1 MATSTFRTR
10 AFFGGI
16 FSLALVVGSISIAGA
31 SQPRDT
37 NPPPASPH
45 TVRPYLSASP
55 RTFPPAQVTF
65 TVNTT
70 SDGHDNTPGD
80 GFCFDGTGHC
90 SLRAAVEEASAS
102 GLTTNVNVPAGT
114 YNLTLGE
121 LNPTDA
127 GGLLGGGR
135 TGGGALLYPC
145 PDGMYASFKRISIAA
160 PGATPGTPIAG
171 GAWMTLNT
179 DSGGDLQQEAIIP
192 QTGQTQALPC
202 LITDGSAAIVLR
214 RGSKLVVVGAALPV
228 STTISF
234 RFQIELYHTAKAA
247 EAATA
252 QGG

>member
-1 MATSTFRTR
+1 MEVELR
-10 AFFGGI
+10 
-16 FSLALVVGSISIAGA
+16 AGA
-31 SQPRDT
+31 KFDLASTDELRDT
-37 NPPPASPH
+37 ES
-45 TVRPYLSASP
+45 RIM
-55 RTFPPAQVTF
+55 
-65 TVNTT
+65 
-70 SDGHDNTPGD
+70 
-80 GFCFDGTGHC
+80 
-90 SLRAAVEEASAS
+90 AAVHDGALP
-102 GLTTNVNVPAGT
+102 LTIKHTAQAT
-114 YNLTLGE
+114 
-121 LNPTDA
+121 TDA